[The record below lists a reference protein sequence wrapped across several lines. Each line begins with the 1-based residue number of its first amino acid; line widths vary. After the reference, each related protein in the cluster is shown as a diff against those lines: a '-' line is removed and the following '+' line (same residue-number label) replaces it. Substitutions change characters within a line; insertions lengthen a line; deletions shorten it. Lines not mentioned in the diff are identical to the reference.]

1 MSDLK
6 GDAPALT
13 RERATETAR
22 RDFEAEA
29 SAIRQRLPEAR
40 AAVRLLIGAYAYRE
54 VSDEDYNQ
62 AIAQFAEAHGLEFDL
77 QHHQQVLHEL
87 RDRMGLRSSKDRLRN
102 IARHRG
108 ILVVLAQP
116 EGTGWP
122 EFFSAVFGNYRSAVV
137 TPTEAE
143 DILRRPEDLAI
154 VFHDLYDIPGMTG
167 GVQVIERIKE
177 AHFDLPVVVF
187 SERNDVRE
195 MSRCLRAGASGYFCY
210 GSSDGP
216 DRESIATF
224 EQFDGMVRDAIPP
237 ESWRRLWQE
246 LQTFTGPTPH
256 AEGYGL
262 YRRAISHL
270 RRAYLFL
277 TADMAD
283 PRTRLLA
290 ADDALD
296 GDVTEG
302 LGRHAAV
309 ACGSAIEAVVRHI
322 YRDHHRRM
330 GASPMV
336 LKRLN
341 RKVTEVLD
349 ALVKANEI
357 TPTLA
362 RKASS
367 VWAIRSIGAHGE
379 GRVSVAVAEAVFSD
393 TIDILRELFTRYDL
407 HTGSS
412 DEDFS

>member
-6 GDAPALT
+6 GDTPALT

-54 VSDEDYNQ
+54 VSDEDYTQ
-62 AIAQFAEAHGLEFDL
+62 AIAQLAEAHGLEFDL
-77 QHHQQVLHEL
+77 QHHQRVLHEL
-87 RDRMGLRSSKDRLRN
+87 RDRMGLRTSKDRLRN

-116 EGTGWP
+116 EKTGWP
-122 EFFSAVFGNYRSAVV
+122 EFFSTVFGNYRSAVV

-154 VFHDLYDIPGMTG
+154 VFHDLDDIPGMTG

-270 RRAYLFL
+270 RRVYLFL

-393 TIDILRELFTRYDL
+393 TIDVLRELFTRYDL
-407 HTGSS
+407 HTDSS